1 MGAED
6 EGTPPAIRNWPIRS
20 RRLFLKRKSR
30 ELSGDPVSSFE
41 ITVDGQLLFSKLE
54 SGGFPEDKE
63 ILEALS
69 NYKEG
74 EKVEQVTNI
83 QFPGCTI
90 L

>member
-1 MGAED
+1 MGWYA
-6 EGTPPAIRNWPIRS
+6 PRY
-20 RRLFLKRKSR
+20 R
-30 ELSGDPVSSFE
+30 ELANHIKAAVPDAEVMGVVGRSSSFE

-54 SGGFPEDKE
+54 SGGFPEEKE

-74 EKVEQVTNI
+74 DKVEQVTNI